1 MFLALVSV
9 MVAIG
14 VAFRYAIQYAI
25 KQLLLLDVFR
35 LIWINIYTKQRL
47 AGIL

>member
-14 VAFRYAIQYAI
+14 VAFWYAMQYAI
-25 KQLLLLDVFR
+25 KQLLLLGAFR
-35 LIWINIYTKQRL
+35 WLWTITYIKQ
-47 AGIL
+47 